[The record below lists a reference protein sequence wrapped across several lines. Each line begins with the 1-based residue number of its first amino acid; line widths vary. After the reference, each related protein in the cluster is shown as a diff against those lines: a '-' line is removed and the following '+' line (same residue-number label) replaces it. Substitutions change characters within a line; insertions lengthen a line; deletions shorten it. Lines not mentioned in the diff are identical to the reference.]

1 MPSTLNF
8 QSEAPIGLGEEDRY
22 VVTLEHYGLQPP
34 SAKQQLTPLDMNM
47 PRLYGIRL
55 VLCFPTNPDM
65 DKRQIYE
72 NLKKGLAHTVTSIP
86 WISGQIGPE
95 EGQDPTTRKVQI
107 LDSPSGFKFPYK
119 DLTNTLPSYAELQ
132 ERHFPLAEFTT
143 AQVGPID
150 VMPQGPNQPVFAAQ
164 ANFVEGGLLLTV
176 GVHHSACDA
185 SALDAILSTWSH
197 NTAVASGGSGSYS
210 TFDVPSNDRM
220 PLMEGD
226 PGIVDEAAFPEYVLM
241 PTPHPIEGD
250 LSSMS
255 GFQMPPLASH
265 LFHFSTESLTKLKE
279 KAGAFSSH
287 DALCAFVWQ
296 RMTLARMHS
305 GFFSDP
311 PTEDSTTRFCF
322 AVNIRSRLSPPLP
335 SSYMGNASM
344 GCVTEKI
351 AVASILSNN
360 GLKQASATVRR
371 SLKDFSSPGR
381 ITSTIGLLKSRP
393 DPTDFKLSFNGFLG
407 PDVVE
412 SSWADLGVYGHKWGD
427 AIGSLDAVRVPG
439 EGSDGTMMI
448 LPRLKDGGLD
458 IVLGLSLAAMEKLLR
473 DEEFGFFTKS

>member
-1 MPSTLNF
+1 MSSTPSF
-8 QSEAPIGLGEEDRY
+8 QSETPTTQGEQDRSL
-22 VVTLEHYGLQPP
+22 VALEHYGLQPP
-34 SAKQQLTPLDMNM
+34 SANRKLTPLDMNM

-55 VLCFPTNPDM
+55 VLCFPTNPSM
-65 DKRQIYE
+65 DKWQIYE

-95 EGQDPTTRKVQI
+95 EGQDPKNRKVQI
-107 LDSPSGFKFPYK
+107 LDSPAGHRFPSK
-119 DLTNTLPSYAELQ
+119 DLTDALPSYAELR
-132 ERHFPLAEFTT
+132 ERNFPLAEFAT

-164 ANFVEGGLLLTV
+164 ANFVKGGLLLTV

-197 NTAVASGGSGSYS
+197 NTAVASGGSGSFS
-210 TFDVPSNDRM
+210 TFDKPSNDRS

-226 PGIVDEAAFPEYVLM
+226 LGNVDISAFPEYVLM
-241 PTPHPIEGD
+241 PTPHSSEGD
-250 LSSMS
+250 LSKS
-255 GFQMPPLASH
+255 LA
-265 LFHFSTESLTKLKE
+265 KLKE
-279 KAGAFSSH
+279 EAGAFSSH
-287 DALCAFVWQ
+287 DALCAFIWQ

-305 GFFSDP
+305 GVFSNP
-311 PTEDSTTRFCF
+311 PGEDSTSRFCF
-322 AVNIRSRLSPPLP
+322 AVNIRNRMSPPLP
-335 SSYMGNASM
+335 PSYMGNASM
-344 GCVTEKI
+344 GCVTDKI
-351 AVASILSNN
+351 SVASIISNN
-360 GLKQASATVRR
+360 GLKQASATIRK
-371 SLKDFSSPGR
+371 SLSDFNGPGR

-412 SSWADLGVYGHKWGD
+412 STWADLGVYGHKWDD
-427 AIGSLDAVRVPG
+427 AIGTLEAVRIPG

-458 IVLGLSLAAMEKLLR
+458 VVVGLSTAAMEKLLE
-473 DEEFGFFTKS
+473 DEKFVSFARS

>member
-1 MPSTLNF
+1 MSSTPSF
-8 QSEAPIGLGEEDRY
+8 QSETPTTQGEQDRSL
-22 VVTLEHYGLQPP
+22 VALEHYGLQPP
-34 SAKQQLTPLDMNM
+34 SANRKLTPLDMNM

-55 VLCFPTNPDM
+55 VLCFPTNPSM
-65 DKRQIYE
+65 DKWQIYE

-95 EGQDPTTRKVQI
+95 EGQDPKNRKVQI
-107 LDSPSGFKFPYK
+107 LDSPAGHRFPSK
-119 DLTNTLPSYAELQ
+119 DLTDALPSYAELR
-132 ERHFPLAEFTT
+132 ERNFPLAEFAT

-164 ANFVEGGLLLTV
+164 ANFVKGGLLLTV

-197 NTAVASGGSGSYS
+197 NTAVASGGSGSFS
-210 TFDVPSNDRM
+210 TFDKPSNDRS

-226 PGIVDEAAFPEYVLM
+226 LGNVDISAFPEYVLM
-241 PTPHPIEGD
+241 PTPHSSEGD
-250 LSSMS
+250 LSKS
-255 GFQMPPLASH
+255 LA
-265 LFHFSTESLTKLKE
+265 KLKE
-279 KAGAFSSH
+279 EAGAFSSH
-287 DALCAFVWQ
+287 DALCAFIWQ

-305 GFFSDP
+305 GVFSNP
-311 PTEDSTTRFCF
+311 PGEDSTSRFCF
-322 AVNIRSRLSPPLP
+322 AVNIRNRMSPPLP
-335 SSYMGNASM
+335 PSYMGNASM
-344 GCVTEKI
+344 GCVTDKI
-351 AVASILSNN
+351 SVASIISNN
-360 GLKQASATVRR
+360 GLKQASATIRK
-371 SLKDFSSPGR
+371 SLSDFNGPGR

-412 SSWADLGVYGHKWGD
+412 SSWADLGVYGHKWDD
-427 AIGSLDAVRVPG
+427 AIGTLEAVRILG

-458 IVLGLSLAAMEKLLR
+458 VVVGLSTAAMEKLLE
-473 DEEFGFFTKS
+473 DEKFVSFARS

>member
-1 MPSTLNF
+1 MSSTPSF
-8 QSEAPIGLGEEDRY
+8 QSETPTTQGEQDRSL
-22 VVTLEHYGLQPP
+22 VALEYYGRQPP
-34 SAKQQLTPLDMNM
+34 SANRKLTPLDMNM

-55 VLCFPTNPDM
+55 VLCFPTNPSM
-65 DKRQIYE
+65 DKWQIYE
-72 NLKKGLAHTVTSIP
+72 NLKKGLAHTVASIP

-95 EGQDPTTRKVQI
+95 EGQDPKNRKVQI
-107 LDSPSGFKFPYK
+107 LDSPAGHRFPSK
-119 DLTNTLPSYAELQ
+119 DLTDALPSYAELR
-132 ERHFPLAEFTT
+132 ERNFPLAEFAT

-164 ANFVEGGLLLTV
+164 ANFVKGGLLLTV

-197 NTAVASGGSGSYS
+197 NTAVASGGSGSFS
-210 TFDVPSNDRM
+210 TFDKPSNDRS
-220 PLMEGD
+220 PLMEGHL
-226 PGIVDEAAFPEYVLM
+226 GNVDISAFPEYVLM
-241 PTPHPIEGD
+241 PTPHSSEGD

-265 LFHFSTESLTKLKE
+265 LFHFSPESLAKLKE
-279 KAGAFSSH
+279 EAGAFSSH
-287 DALCAFVWQ
+287 DALCAFIWQ

-305 GFFSDP
+305 GVFSNP
-311 PTEDSTTRFCF
+311 PGEDSTSRFCF
-322 AVNIRSRLSPPLP
+322 AVNIRNRMSPPLP
-335 SSYMGNASM
+335 PSYMGNASM
-344 GCVTEKI
+344 GCVTDKI
-351 AVASILSNN
+351 SVASIISNN
-360 GLKQASATVRR
+360 GLKQASATIRK
-371 SLKDFSSPGR
+371 SLSDFNGPGR

-412 SSWADLGVYGHKWGD
+412 SSWADLGVYGHKWDD
-427 AIGSLDAVRVPG
+427 AIGTLEAVRIPG

-458 IVLGLSLAAMEKLLR
+458 VVVGLSTAAMEKLLE
-473 DEEFGFFTKS
+473 DEKFVSFARS

>member
-1 MPSTLNF
+1 
-8 QSEAPIGLGEEDRY
+8 
-22 VVTLEHYGLQPP
+22 
-34 SAKQQLTPLDMNM
+34 
-47 PRLYGIRL
+47 
-55 VLCFPTNPDM
+55 M
-65 DKRQIYE
+65 DKLQIYE
-72 NLKKGLAHTVTSIP
+72 NLKKALAHTVTSIP

-95 EGQDPTTRKVQI
+95 EGQDPMTRKVQI
-107 LDSPSGFKFPYK
+107 LDSPDGFMFPYK
-119 DLTNTLPSYAELQ
+119 DLTDTLPSYAEL
-132 ERHFPLAEFTT
+132 RDRNFPLAEFTT

-150 VMPQGPNQPVFAAQ
+150 IMPQGPNQPVFAAQ
-164 ANFVEGGLLLTV
+164 TNFLEGGLLLTV

-197 NTAVASGGSGSYS
+197 NTAVASGGPGSFS
-210 TFDVPSNDRM
+210 TFDVPSNDRS

-226 PGIVDEAAFPEYVLM
+226 LGNADITVFSGYALM
-241 PTPHPIEGD
+241 PTPHSTEGD

-265 LFHFSTESLTKLKE
+265 LFHFSPESLVKLKE
-279 KAGAFSSH
+279 EAGAFSSH
-287 DALCAFVWQ
+287 DALCAFIWQ

-305 GFFSDP
+305 GVFSDP
-311 PTEDSTTRFCF
+311 PGENSTSRFCF
-322 AVNIRSRLSPPLP
+322 AVNIRNRMSPPIPP
-335 SSYMGNASM
+335 SYLGNASM

-351 AVASILSNN
+351 SVASIISDN
-360 GLKQASATVRR
+360 GLKQASAMIRR
-371 SLKDFSSPGR
+371 SLNDFSSPGR
-381 ITSTIGLLKSRP
+381 VTSTIGLLRSRP

-427 AIGSLDAVRVPG
+427 AIGTLDAVRVPG

-458 IVLGLSLAAMEKLLR
+458 VVVGLSTAAMEKLLK
-473 DEEFGFFTKS
+473 DEEFASFTRF

>member
-8 QSEAPIGLGEEDRY
+8 QSETPQGEQDRSL
-22 VVTLEHYGLQPP
+22 VTLDHYGPQPSP
-34 SAKQQLTPLDMNM
+34 AKQTLTPLDMNM

-55 VLCFPTNPDM
+55 ILCFAAIPGM

-72 NLKKGLAHTVTSIP
+72 HLKKGLAHTATSIP
-86 WISGQIGPE
+86 WISGHIGPE
-95 EGQDPTTRKVQI
+95 EGQDLKLRKVQI
-107 LDSPSGFKFPYK
+107 LDSPGGFKFPYK
-119 DLTNTLPSYAELQ
+119 DLTDVLPSYKELR
-132 ERHFPLAEFTT
+132 ERNFPLSEFTT

-150 VMPQGPNQPVFAAQ
+150 VIPQGPNQPVFAAQ

-197 NTAVASGGSGSYS
+197 NTAVASGDSGSFS
-210 TFDVPSNDRM
+210 TFDVPSNDRS

-226 PGIVDEAAFPEYVLM
+226 LGNVNVAAFPEYVLM
-241 PTPHPIEGD
+241 PTPHSKKGD

-255 GFQMPPLASH
+255 GFQMPPLTSH
-265 LFHFSTESLTKLKE
+265 LFYFSPESLTKLKE
-279 KAGAFSSH
+279 ETGAFSSH
-287 DALCAFVWQ
+287 DALCAFIWQ

-305 GFFSDP
+305 GVFSDP
-311 PTEDSTTRFCF
+311 PGKDSISRFCF
-322 AVNIRSRLSPPLP
+322 AVNVRSRMSPPLP
-335 SSYMGNASM
+335 PSYMGNASM

-351 AVASILSNN
+351 SVASIISNN
-360 GLKQASATVRR
+360 GLKEASATIRR
-371 SLKDFSSPGR
+371 SLNDFNSPR
-381 ITSTIGLLKSRP
+381 RVASTIGLLKSRP

-412 SSWADLGVYGHKWGD
+412 SSWADLGVYGHEWGN
-427 AIGSLDAVRVPG
+427 AVGTLDAVRIPG

-458 IVLGLSLAAMEKLLR
+458 VVVGLSTTAMEKLLE
-473 DEEFGFFTKS
+473 DEEFASFAHS